1 MTEPEQKKIKSC
13 FAALAGR
20 PNVGK
25 STLLNRIVGA
35 KVAIT
40 SPRPQTTRN
49 RIVGILTRPGFQTV
63 FLDTPGVMKEK
74 SRLNRYMTGVSV
86 ATGGEA
92 DLLLFMTD
100 ATRPDI
106 DADLFAMKRV
116 GKSKTPR
123 FLLVNKVDS
132 VPKKDLLPIM
142 EKLAEALGPFDEVI
156 PISAKTGENVDTLLS
171 LIEGFAPE
179 GPQFYP
185 SDMITDQPESF
196 FVAEIVREKAFIY
209 LRQELPYA
217 TAVLTEKMVDRPDGL
232 LAILASLYVERDSQ
246 KGIVIGKNGATLKKI
261 GQAARLELEKRF
273 DTRVF
278 LDLQVRVKEKW
289 TANAGS
295 LDSLGYTEKR
305 D

>member
-106 DADLFAMKRV
+106 DADLFAMKRRGQKQNAPV
-116 GKSKTPR
+116 
-123 FLLVNKVDS
+123 
-132 VPKKDLLPIM
+132 
-142 EKLAEALGPFDEVI
+142 
-156 PISAKTGENVDTLLS
+156 
-171 LIEGFAPE
+171 FA
-179 GPQFYP
+179 
-185 SDMITDQPESF
+185 
-196 FVAEIVREKAFIY
+196 
-209 LRQELPYA
+209 
-217 TAVLTEKMVDRPDGL
+217 
-232 LAILASLYVERDSQ
+232 
-246 KGIVIGKNGATLKKI
+246 
-261 GQAARLELEKRF
+261 GQQGRLCSEKRPS
-273 DTRVF
+273 
-278 LDLQVRVKEKW
+278 
-289 TANAGS
+289 ANNG
-295 LDSLGYTEKR
+295 
-305 D
+305 

>member
-116 GKSKTPR
+116 GKSKIPR

-132 VPKKDLLPIM
+132 VAKKDLLPIM
-142 EKLAEALGPFDEVI
+142 DKLTEALGPFNEVI
-156 PISAKTGENVDTLLS
+156 PISAKTGENVDTLLR

-261 GQAARLELEKRF
+261 GQSARLELEKRF
-273 DTRVF
+273 DTKVF